1 MGWLPG
7 GGGYGNIVED
17 PHFGTFRGLKYVLGP
32 NSPCID
38 SGDPAIEDRISDWH
52 PRWPNWYPNGPRS
65 DMGAY
70 GGPGNIGWLK

>member
-1 MGWLPG
+1 MWGG
-7 GGGYGNIVED
+7 YRGGGYGNIVED